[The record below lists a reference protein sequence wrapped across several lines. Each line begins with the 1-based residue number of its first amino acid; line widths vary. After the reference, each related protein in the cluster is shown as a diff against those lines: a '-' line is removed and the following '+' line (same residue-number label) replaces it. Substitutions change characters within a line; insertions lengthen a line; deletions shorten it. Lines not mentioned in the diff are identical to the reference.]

1 MKGRSRG
8 KDPVAGKRQSSTE
21 PAQVPELPELTAN
34 LEALCKLIQRHTGHD
49 FSRYK
54 QATLL
59 RRIRRRLQGLRVT
72 AVADYVQLLESS
84 AAEAESLVKD
94 LLIGV
99 TQFFRDP
106 ETFDTLARQVLPRI
120 TKAKGEQ
127 APLRIWVPGCASGEE
142 AYTIA
147 MLVHE
152 HLEHSGRELAVQLFA
167 TDIDAG
173 ILAQARQG
181 RYSSSICES
190 VSAKRLERFFTRE
203 GEGYQASKEL
213 REMCLFSQHSL
224 IRDPPFSQL
233 DLISCRNVLIY
244 LDADLQKKLV
254 PLFHY
259 ALRPGGFLFLGP
271 SEGVAQSTELF
282 ESIDKKSRI
291 FRRKDTLS
299 RPLVEF
305 PLSVRGAAQVPP
317 LPPTSQPEAGSGTRE
332 RVGAAFERAILQ
344 DYAPASAVINE
355 RGEVLFVA
363 GPLARYLALPVG
375 AMSTTNLFDAF
386 RGPLRLELRSA
397 LTKAATTRRACI
409 RTDVPVEIEGQT
421 RPIRL
426 TARPVPTIEAEAGLF
441 LVVVEEQALASR
453 DPDQGDASSGP
464 EEPVVQQLES
474 ELRTTRAELR
484 STVEELE
491 SANEELKSSN
501 EELIS
506 TNEEL
511 QSANEE
517 MQTSKEELHSLNE
530 ELETVNGELREKLDE
545 VASAN
550 GDLQNLF
557 AATQIATIFLD
568 RSLRIT
574 KFTPAATALFHLL
587 ESDVGRP
594 LADLAPRFAGQDLVP
609 EALEVLRLLT
619 TVERQVQTS
628 DGHWF
633 VLRVLPYRTI
643 ENFIAGVVVTFVNI
657 SEVRRAEETAKKQA
671 QLVHLSHDA
680 IFVRRFDGVIESWNR
695 GAQELY
701 GFSREEAI
709 GRISHDL
716 LATSFPQ
723 PLAEIE
729 AELRSGGCWAGELRQ
744 RTKDGRL
751 VIVLANKQY
760 ARGDDGVERVLEAN
774 RDITER
780 TFADRALRESEER
793 LRLFIE
799 HAPASLAMFDRQM
812 RYLSAS
818 KRWVADY
825 RLAER
830 DLRGVSH
837 YEIFPEID
845 DGWRQVHRRALS
857 GEVVRA
863 EADRFVRADGSVQWL
878 RWEVRPWHEATGGVG
893 GIIIFSE
900 DITEITLAAERA
912 RESEQKYAAIYDHA
926 PFAIALIKE
935 ADGSLAAVNDAWQQM
950 FGYSRSQAIGKT
962 SVELGL
968 ASDPEGRAGMY
979 SHIQKT
985 GSVRDWE
992 LEYTTKT
999 GERRLGSFSFDRIE
1013 LAGVKFRLGTA
1024 IDITE
1029 RKRAEDGLRLSEEK
1043 FAKAFRGS
1051 TSAMAITRLRDGLFV
1066 DVNERWQEVTGF
1078 TREQALG
1085 QTSSQLNIWKHTEE
1099 RERFIRDLESQG
1111 MVRNGEFRFIG
1122 EGGREW
1128 TALVSSQVSTLQGE
1142 SVVVSSIVDIT
1153 ERKRVEEALR
1163 ASELRFR
1170 LALRNS
1176 PVSVS
1181 AQDADLRY
1189 VWAYNQK
1196 TVRPE
1201 QIIGQRDEDIFTPDE
1216 AKHLTEIKRRVLDLG
1231 VEQRE
1236 QMWIER
1242 PTGRIFLEICWE
1254 PIRDEA
1260 GRVIGVA
1267 SATVDLTRIRLA
1279 DEALRRFELV
1289 VQQSRDIILF
1299 MNREDGRIMEVNPAA
1314 SAAYGYSRDELLG
1327 LTIHDLRADATPGIL
1342 SEQMELA
1349 NVKGV
1354 LFETTH
1360 RRKDGSAFPVEVSSR
1375 GTEVGGARTLVSVVR
1390 DITERRTAEATE
1402 REQRQLA
1409 ERRAAELDAILDS
1422 LTEPL
1427 VVSDPAGNLVRVNPA
1442 FRRMIGAPEN
1452 WQGLDIGER
1461 VRQVKLETADGK
1473 PVDPEQTPGARAL
1486 AGETVHGVL
1495 QRLPRP
1501 DGSVLHLSTSSAP
1514 IRTAAGVMGAVVVFS
1529 DMTERVRAEQ
1539 ELRDADRRKNEFLA
1553 VLSHELRN
1561 PLTPIRNSLHILKRA
1576 ASGSE
1581 QAKRAEEVLGRQT
1594 DQLVRLVDDLL
1605 DITRVS
1611 RNKIQLKRAHL
1622 DFGKVVR
1629 RAVDDHHSLFEGKGI
1644 VLRADLA
1651 PETLTIDGDEARLAQ
1666 VVGNLLSNA
1675 AKFTAT
1681 GGQVTVTTSKP
1692 TGRGRAQLCIVDTG
1706 AGIEPDM
1713 LRRLFQP
1720 FIQADATL
1728 DRSKGGLGLGLAL
1741 VKSLVEMHG
1750 GEVCAHSDGTGRGAE
1765 FVVELP
1771 LVQIRA
1777 AGDPPAW
1784 TEREKTVRRVL
1795 IIEDNLDAAESLRDA
1810 LELSQHL
1817 VEVAYNGPDGLRKAR
1832 VFRPDIVLCDIGLPG
1847 MDGFEVAKSLRAD
1860 TFFQG
1865 TFLVAL
1871 SGYALP
1877 EDLERAAKAGFHRH
1891 LAKPPSLEALD
1902 ETLASLP
1909 MVPR

>member
-8 KDPVAGKRQSSTE
+8 NDPVAGNRQISRE
-21 PAQVPELPELTAN
+21 PAPVPELPELAAS
-34 LEALCKLIQRHTGHD
+34 LAALCGLVQKHTGHD

-54 QATLL
+54 KATLL

-72 AVADYVQLLESS
+72 AVADYIQLLESS
-84 AAEAESLVKD
+84 AAEAEALVKN

-106 ETFDTLARQVLPRI
+106 ETFDTLARQVLSRI
-120 TKAKGEQ
+120 TDAKGEQ

-147 MLVHE
+147 MLVRE
-152 HLEHSGRELAVQLFA
+152 RLERCRQTRIVQIFA

-173 ILAQARQG
+173 ILAQARMG
-181 RYSSSICES
+181 RYSSSIGES
-190 VSAKRLERFFTRE
+190 VSTERLERFFTRE

-244 LDADLQKKLV
+244 LDPDLQKKLI

-271 SEGVAQSTELF
+271 SEGVAHSTELF

-291 FRRKDTLS
+291 FRRKDTLA
-299 RPLVEF
+299 RPQVEF
-305 PLSVRGAAQVPP
+305 PLSVRSAAQVPP
-317 LPPTSQPEAGSGTRE
+317 VPPPSQPEAGSGTRE
-332 RVGAAFERAILQ
+332 RVGAAFQRTILQ

-355 RGEVLFVA
+355 HGEVLFVA
-363 GPLARYLALPVG
+363 GPLARYLVLPAG

-397 LTKAATTRRACI
+397 LTKAAATRRACI
-409 RTDVPVEIEGQT
+409 RTDVPVDIEEQT

-426 TARPVPTIEAEAGLF
+426 IVRPVPTIEAEGLY

-453 DPDQGDASSGP
+453 DPEQADALSGP
-464 EEPVVQQLES
+464 EEPVVQQLEN

-594 LADLAPRFAGQDLVP
+594 LADLAPRFAGQDLVS

-619 TVERQVQTS
+619 TVERQVQTP

-633 VLRVLPYRTI
+633 VLRILPYRTI

-657 SEVRRAEETAKKQA
+657 SEVRRAEEAAKKQA

-709 GRISHDL
+709 GHVSHEL

-723 PLAEIE
+723 PTAEIE

-744 RTKDGRL
+744 QTKDGRL

-760 ARGDDGVERVLEAN
+760 ARGEDGVERVLAAN

-818 KRWVADY
+818 KRWIADY
-825 RLAER
+825 RLYER
-830 DLRGVSH
+830 DLRGVCH
-837 YEIFPEID
+837 YEVFTEISD
-845 DGWRQVHRRALS
+845 AWKQVHRRALS
-857 GEVVRA
+857 GEVVHA
-863 EADRFVRADGSVQWL
+863 EADRFVRDDGTVQWL

-900 DITEITLAAERA
+900 DITEITLAAERV
-912 RESEQKYAAIYDHA
+912 RESEQKYAAIYDRA
-926 PFAIALIKE
+926 PFAIALIKDS
-935 ADGSLAAVNDAWQQM
+935 DGTLAAVNDAWEKM
-950 FGYSRSQAIGKT
+950 FGYGRHEAIGKT

-968 ASDPEGRAGMY
+968 ASDPEGRARMD
-979 SHIQKT
+979 SEIQKA
-985 GSVRDWE
+985 GSVRDRE
-992 LEYTTKT
+992 LEYTTQS
-999 GERRLGSFSFDRIE
+999 GQRRLGSFSFDSIE
-1013 LAGVKFRLGTA
+1013 IAGQKYRLGTA

-1029 RKRAEDGLRLSEEK
+1029 RKRAEEGLRLSEEK

-1051 TSAMAITRLRDGLFV
+1051 TSAMAITRLHDGLFV
-1066 DVNERWQEVTGF
+1066 EVNERWQEVTGYA
-1078 TREQALG
+1078 REKAIG
-1085 QTSSQLNIWKHTEE
+1085 QTSSQLNIWKYKEE
-1099 RERFIRDLESQG
+1099 RERFIRDLEQQG
-1111 MVRNGEFRFIG
+1111 IVRNAEFRFLG

-1128 TALVSSQVSTLQGE
+1128 TALVSAQVSALQGE
-1142 SVVVSSIVDIT
+1142 PVIISSIIDIT
-1153 ERKRVEEALR
+1153 ERKRAEEALR
-1163 ASELRFR
+1163 ESEQRFR

-1176 PVSVS
+1176 PVSVA
-1181 AQDADLRY
+1181 AQDVDLKY
-1189 VWAYNQK
+1189 IWSYNQK
-1196 TVRPE
+1196 MARPE
-1201 QIIGQRDEDIFTPDE
+1201 QIVGLRDEDIFGPEDATRI
-1216 AKHLTEIKRRVLDLG
+1216 AEIKRRVLDLG
-1231 VEQRE
+1231 VEHRE
-1236 QMWIER
+1236 QMWFAG
-1242 PTGRIFLEICWE
+1242 PTGRMFLDACWE

-1260 GRVIGVA
+1260 GRVTGVA
-1267 SATVDLTRIRLA
+1267 CATVDLTPIGLA
-1279 DEALRRFELV
+1279 DETLRRFELV

-1299 MNREDGRIMEVNPAA
+1299 MNLDDGRIMEANPAA
-1314 SAAYGYSRDELLG
+1314 AAAYGFSRDELLG
-1327 LTIHDLRADATPGIL
+1327 LTIHDLRASGTLAIL
-1342 SEQMELA
+1342 SEQLAQA

-1354 LFETTH
+1354 LFETVH
-1360 RRKDGSAFPVEVSSR
+1360 RRKDGSVFPVEVSSR

-1390 DITERRTAEATE
+1390 DITERRRAEATE
-1402 REQRQLA
+1402 REQRELA

-1427 VVSDPAGNLVRVNPA
+1427 VVSDRAGNLVRVNPA
-1442 FRRMIGAPEN
+1442 FRRMIGAPEH

-1473 PVDPEQTPGARAL
+1473 PVDPAQTPGARAL

-1501 DGSVLHLSTSSAP
+1501 DGSVVHLSTSSAP
-1514 IRTAAGVMGAVVVFS
+1514 IRTAAGVVGAVVVFS
-1529 DMTERVRAEQ
+1529 DVTKQVRAEH

-1561 PLTPIRNSLHILKRA
+1561 PLTPIRNSLHILKRVA
-1576 ASGSE
+1576 PGSE

-1605 DITRVS
+1605 DITRIS
-1611 RNKIQLKRAHL
+1611 RNKIQLKCTQV
-1622 DFGKVVR
+1622 DFGDVVS
-1629 RAVDDHHSLFEGKGI
+1629 RAVEDHRSLFESRGI
-1644 VLRADLA
+1644 ELERA
-1651 PETLTIDGDEARLAQ
+1651 GCARGADDR
-1666 VVGNLLSNA
+1666 
-1675 AKFTAT
+1675 
-1681 GGQVTVTTSKP
+1681 
-1692 TGRGRAQLCIVDTG
+1692 RGRAAASAGGGKPAQQCGEVHPERRSSHRRHHQARRARAGPAQYRGHGHRHRSGHAQALVPALRAGGGDT
-1706 AGIEPDM
+1706 
-1713 LRRLFQP
+1713 
-1720 FIQADATL
+1720 
-1728 DRSKGGLGLGLAL
+1728 RSKQ
-1741 VKSLVEMHG
+1741 
-1750 GEVCAHSDGTGRGAE
+1750 GR
-1765 FVVELP
+1765 P
-1771 LVQIRA
+1771 W
-1777 AGDPPAW
+1777 AW
-1784 TEREKTVRRVL
+1784 ASARQ
-1795 IIEDNLDAAESLRDA
+1795 ESRRDA
-1810 LELSQHL
+1810 RRR
-1817 VEVAYNGPDGLRKAR
+1817 GLRA
-1832 VFRPDIVLCDIGLPG
+1832 
-1847 MDGFEVAKSLRAD
+1847 
-1860 TFFQG
+1860 
-1865 TFLVAL
+1865 
-1871 SGYALP
+1871 
-1877 EDLERAAKAGFHRH
+1877 
-1891 LAKPPSLEALD
+1891 
-1902 ETLASLP
+1902 
-1909 MVPR
+1909 

>member
-1 MKGRSRG
+1 MCR
-8 KDPVAGKRQSSTE
+8 
-21 PAQVPELPELTAN
+21 
-34 LEALCKLIQRHTGHD
+34 LIQKHTGHD
-49 FSRYK
+49 FCKYK
-54 QATLL
+54 KATLL
-59 RRIRRRLQGLRVT
+59 RRIRRRLQGLHVT
-72 AVADYVQLLESS
+72 AVADYIELLESS
-84 AAEAESLVKD
+84 AAEADALVKN

-120 TKAKGEQ
+120 TAADGEQ
-127 APLRIWVPGCASGEE
+127 SPLRIWVPGCASGEE
-142 AYTIA
+142 AYTVA
-147 MLVHE
+147 MLVRE
-152 HLEHSGRELAVQLFA
+152 HLERCEQKRAVQLFA
-167 TDIDAG
+167 TDINEAV
-173 ILAQARQG
+173 LAQARHG
-181 RYSSSICES
+181 RYSSSIGDA
-190 VSAKRLERFFTRE
+190 VSPERLERFFTRE

-233 DLISCRNVLIY
+233 DLISCRNVVIY
-244 LDADLQKKLV
+244 LNADLQKKLI

-291 FRRKDTLS
+291 FRRKDTLA
-299 RPLVEF
+299 RPMVEF
-305 PLSVRGAAQVPP
+305 PLSLRGAAQAPP
-317 LPPTSQPEAGSGTRE
+317 ALPRSQPEAGSQAGSGVGSGTRE

-363 GPLARYLALPVG
+363 GPLARYLVLPAG

-397 LTKAATTRRACI
+397 LIKAANTRRACI
-409 RTDVPVEIEGQT
+409 RTDVPVEIEGQS

-426 TARPVPTIEAEAGLF
+426 IVRPVPTVEAEAGLY

-453 DPDQGDASSGP
+453 DSEQADASSGP
-464 EEPVVQQLES
+464 EEPALQQLES

-517 MQTSKEELHSLNE
+517 MQTSKEELNSLNE
-530 ELETVNGELREKLDE
+530 ELETVNEELREKLDE

-574 KFTPAATALFHLL
+574 KFTPAATALFHLIA
-587 ESDVGRP
+587 SDVGRP
-594 LADLAPRFAGQDLVP
+594 LADLSPRFAGQDLVP
-609 EALEVLRLLT
+609 EALEVLCLLT
-619 TVERQVQTS
+619 TVERQVQTP

-633 VLRVLPYRTI
+633 VLRILPYRTI

-657 SEVRRAEETAKKQA
+657 SEVRRAEEAAKKQA

-680 IFVRRFDGVIESWNR
+680 IFVRRFDGVVESWNR

-729 AELRSGGCWAGELRQ
+729 AELRVGGCWAGELRQ

-760 ARGDDGVERVLEAN
+760 ARGDDGIERVLEAN

-818 KRWVADY
+818 KRWIADY

-845 DGWRQVHRRALS
+845 DGWRQIHRRALS

-863 EADRFVRADGSVQWL
+863 EADRFVRADGTVQWL

-900 DITEITLAAERA
+900 DITEITLVAERA
-912 RESEQKYAAIYDHA
+912 RESEQKYSVIYDRA
-926 PFAIALIKE
+926 PFAIALIKDS
-935 ADGSLAAVNDAWQQM
+935 DGTLAAVNDAWEKM
-950 FGYSRSQAIGKT
+950 FGYRRHEVIGKT
-962 SVELGL
+962 SIELGL
-968 ASDPEGRAGMY
+968 AGDPDGRARMFLEM
-979 SHIQKT
+979 HKT

-992 LEYTTKT
+992 LAYTTQS
-999 GERRLGSFSFDRIE
+999 GQRRLGSFSFDRIE
-1013 LAGVKFRLGTA
+1013 LAGQKFRLGTA

-1029 RKRAEDGLRLSEEK
+1029 RKRAEEGLRLSEEK

-1051 TSAMAITRLRDGLFV
+1051 TSAMAITGLRDGLFV
-1066 DVNERWQEVTGF
+1066 DVNERWQEMTGIS
-1078 TREQALG
+1078 REKAIG
-1085 QTSSQLNIWKHTEE
+1085 QTSSQLNIWKYKEE
-1099 RERFIRDLESQG
+1099 RERFIRDLEQQG
-1111 MVRNGEFRFIG
+1111 MVRNGEFRFLS

-1128 TALVSSQVSTLQGE
+1128 TALVSSEVSTLQGE
-1142 SVVVSSIVDIT
+1142 TVVISSIIDIT
-1153 ERKRVEEALR
+1153 ERKRAEEALLE
-1163 ASELRFR
+1163 SEQRFR

-1176 PVSVS
+1176 PVAVA
-1181 AQDADLRY
+1181 AQDADLKY
-1189 VWAYNQK
+1189 IWGYNQK
-1196 TVRPE
+1196 TARPE
-1201 QIIGQRDEDIFTPDE
+1201 QIVGLRDEDIFGPED
-1216 AKHLTEIKRRVLDLG
+1216 AKHLAEIKRRVLELG
-1231 VEQRE
+1231 VEHRE
-1236 QMWIER
+1236 QMWFDG
-1242 PTGRIFLEICWE
+1242 PTGRMFLDACWE

-1260 GRVIGVA
+1260 GRVTGVA
-1267 SATVDLTRIRLA
+1267 SATVDLTQIRLA

-1299 MNREDGRIMEVNPAA
+1299 MNLDNGRIMEANPAA
-1314 SAAYGYSRDELLG
+1314 SAAYGYSRDELLS
-1327 LTIHDLRADATPGIL
+1327 LTIHDLRASGTQAIL
-1342 SEQMELA
+1342 TEQLEQA

-1390 DITERRTAEATE
+1390 DITERRKAEATE
-1402 REQRQLA
+1402 REQRELA

-1461 VRQVKLETADGK
+1461 IRQVKLETADGK
-1473 PVDPEQTPGARAL
+1473 PVDPAQTPGARAL

-1529 DMTERVRAEQ
+1529 DMTERVRAEH

-1576 ASGSE
+1576 AAGGE
-1581 QAKRAEEVLGRQT
+1581 QAKRAEAVLGRQT

-1605 DITRVS
+1605 DITRIS
-1611 RNKIQLKRAHL
+1611 RNKIQLKCTRVDL
-1622 DFGKVVR
+1622 GDVVS
-1629 RAVDDHHSLFEGKGI
+1629 RAVEDHRSLFESRGI
-1644 VLRADLA
+1644 ALGVLVA
-1651 PETLTIDGDEARLAQ
+1651 PEMLTIEGDEPRLAQ

-1675 AKFTAT
+1675 AKFTPS
-1681 GGQVTVTTSKP
+1681 GGQVTVATTKP
-1692 TGRGRAQLCIVDTG
+1692 AGRGRAQLRIVDTG
-1706 AGIEPDM
+1706 AGIDPGM
-1713 LRRLFQP
+1713 LKRLFQP
-1720 FIQADATL
+1720 FMQADETL

-1750 GEVCAHSDGTGRGAE
+1750 GEVCAHSDGLGKGAE

-1771 LVQIRA
+1771 LLSSPMGEATPARGAREQIR
-1777 AGDPPAW
+1777 
-1784 TEREKTVRRVL
+1784 RRVL
-1795 IIEDNLDAAESLRDA
+1795 IIEDNVDAAESLRDA
-1810 LELSQHL
+1810 LELSQHH
-1817 VEVAYNGPDGLRKAR
+1817 VEVAYSGPEGLQKAR
-1832 VFRPDIVLCDIGLPG
+1832 SFHPDVVLCDIGLPG

-1860 TFFQG
+1860 AQFRE

-1909 MVPR
+1909 MVLRQHVCPTDSCPR

>member
-1 MKGRSRG
+1 MKGQSRC
-8 KDPVAGKRQSSTE
+8 KDPVAGKHQGSAE
-21 PAQVPELPELTAN
+21 PAQVPELPELTAS
-34 LEALCKLIQRHTGHD
+34 LEALCRLIQRHTGHD
-49 FSRYK
+49 FSKYK
-54 QATLL
+54 KATLL

-72 AVADYVQLLESS
+72 AVADYVRLLESS
-84 AAEAESLVKD
+84 AAEAEALVKE

-120 TKAKGEQ
+120 TNAKGEQ

-152 HLEHSGRELAVQLFA
+152 HLEHSGQKLVVQLFA
-167 TDIDAG
+167 TDIDTG
-173 ILAQARQG
+173 MLAKARQG
-181 RYSSSICES
+181 RYPSSIDES
-190 VSAKRLERFFTRE
+190 VSTERLERFFTRE
-203 GEGYQASKEL
+203 GEGYQASEEL

-233 DLISCRNVLIY
+233 DLIACRNVLIY
-244 LDADLQKKLV
+244 LNADLQKKLV

-291 FRRKDTLS
+291 FRRKDTMS

-305 PLSVRGAAQVPP
+305 PLSVRGAAQVLPMPP
-317 LPPTSQPEAGSGTRE
+317 SSPPESGSGTRE

-344 DYAPASAVINE
+344 DHAPASAVINE

-363 GPLARYLALPVG
+363 GPLAKYLVLPAG
-375 AMSTTNLFDAF
+375 AMSTMNLFDAF

-397 LTKAATTRRACI
+397 LAKAAITRRACI
-409 RTDVPVEIEGQT
+409 RTDVPVESEGQI

-426 TARPVPTIEAEAGLF
+426 IARPVPTIEAEAGLY
-441 LVVVEEQALASR
+441 LVVVEEHPFAPHDPEQA
-453 DPDQGDASSGP
+453 DASSGP

-474 ELRTTRAELR
+474 ELRATRAELR

-517 MQTSKEELHSLNE
+517 MQTSREELHSLNE

-568 RSLRIT
+568 RSLSIT
-574 KFTPAATALFHLL
+574 KFTPAATALFHLIK
-587 ESDVGRP
+587 SDVGRP

-633 VLRVLPYRTI
+633 VLRILPYRTI
-643 ENFIAGVVVTFVNI
+643 ENFIAGVVVTFVDI
-657 SEVRRAEETAKKQA
+657 SEVRRAEEAAKKQA
-671 QLVHLSHDA
+671 QLVQLSHDA

-701 GFSREEAI
+701 GFSREEAL
-709 GRISHDL
+709 GRISHEL
-716 LATSFPQ
+716 LTTSFPQ
-723 PLAEIE
+723 PLAELE
-729 AELRSGGCWAGELRQ
+729 AELRVRGYWAGELQQ

-818 KRWVADY
+818 KRWISDY

-830 DLRGVSH
+830 DLHGASH

-845 DGWRQVHRRALS
+845 ERWKQIHRRALS

-863 EADRFVRADGSVQWL
+863 EGDRFERADGTVQWL
-878 RWEVRPWHEATGGVG
+878 RWEVRPWREATGGVG
-893 GIIIFSE
+893 GIIIFAE

-912 RESEQKYAAIYDHA
+912 RESEQKYSVIYDRA
-926 PFAIALIKE
+926 PFAIALIKDP
-935 ADGSLAAVNDAWQQM
+935 DGTLAAVNDAWEKM
-950 FGYSRSQAIGKT
+950 FGYRRHEAIGKT
-962 SVELGL
+962 SLELGL
-968 ASDPEGRAGMY
+968 ASDPDGRARMY
-979 SHIQKT
+979 VEMQET

-992 LEYTTKT
+992 LAYSTQS
-999 GERRLGSFSFDRIE
+999 GQRRLGSFSFDRIE
-1013 LAGVKFRLGTA
+1013 LAGQKYRLGTA

-1029 RKRAEDGLRLSEEK
+1029 RKLAEEGLRLSEEK

-1066 DVNERWQEVTGF
+1066 DVNERWQEMTGF
-1078 TREQALG
+1078 AREQALG
-1085 QTSSQLNIWKHTEE
+1085 QTSSQIKIWKYKEE
-1099 RERFIRDLESQG
+1099 REGFIRDLQQQG
-1111 MVRNGEFRFIG
+1111 MVRNQEFRFLT

-1128 TALVSSQVSTLQGE
+1128 TALVSSEVSALQGE
-1142 SVVVSSIVDIT
+1142 PVVISSIIDIT
-1153 ERKRVEEALR
+1153 ERKRAEEALR
-1163 ASELRFR
+1163 ASEQRFR

-1176 PVSVS
+1176 PVSVA
-1181 AQDADLRY
+1181 AQDADLKY
-1189 VWAYNQK
+1189 IWGYNQK
-1196 TVRPE
+1196 TTRPE
-1201 QIIGQRDEDIFTPDE
+1201 QLIGQRDEDIFTPEE
-1216 AKHLTEIKRRVLDLG
+1216 ARRLTEIKRRVLELG
-1231 VEQRE
+1231 IEQRE
-1236 QMWIER
+1236 QMWLER
-1242 PTGRIFLEICWE
+1242 PSGRIFLDICWE
-1254 PIRDEA
+1254 PIRDES

-1267 SATVDLTRIRLA
+1267 SATVDLTPIRLA

-1299 MNREDGRIMEVNPAA
+1299 MNRDDGRIMEVNPAA
-1314 SAAYGYSRDELLG
+1314 STAYGYSRDELLG
-1327 LTIHDLRADATPGIL
+1327 LTIHDLRADATQAIL

-1349 NVKGV
+1349 NVKGA
-1354 LFETTH
+1354 LFETAH
-1360 RRKDGSAFPVEVSSR
+1360 RRKDGSVFPVEVSSR
-1375 GTEVGGARTLVSVVR
+1375 GTEVGGERTLVSVVR
-1390 DITERRTAEATE
+1390 DITERRRAEATE
-1402 REQRQLA
+1402 REHRQLA

-1427 VVSDPAGNLVRVNPA
+1427 VVSDRAGKLVRVNPA

-1452 WQGLDIGER
+1452 WQGLDAAER

-1473 PVDPEQTPGARAL
+1473 AVDPAQTPGVRAL

-1529 DMTERVRAEQ
+1529 DMTERVHAEQ

-1561 PLTPIRNSLHILKRA
+1561 PLTPIRNSLHVLKRA
-1576 ASGSE
+1576 TPGSE

-1611 RNKIQLKRAHL
+1611 RNKIQLKRKQL
-1622 DFGKVVR
+1622 DFGEVVS
-1629 RAVDDHHSLFEGKGI
+1629 RAVEDHRSLFEARGI
-1644 VLRADLA
+1644 GVLAELS
-1651 PETLTIDGDEARLAQ
+1651 PEKLTIDGDEARLAQ
-1666 VVGNLLSNA
+1666 VVGNILSNA
-1675 AKFTAT
+1675 AKFTSS
-1681 GGQVTVTTSKP
+1681 GDRVTVTTTRP
-1692 TGRGRAQLCIVDTG
+1692 GGRGRAQLRVVDTG
-1706 AGIEPDM
+1706 AGIDPDM
-1713 LRRLFQP
+1713 LQRLFQP
-1720 FIQADATL
+1720 FMQADVTL

-1741 VKSLVEMHG
+1741 VKSLVELHG
-1750 GEVCAHSDGTGRGAE
+1750 GEVCAHSDGPGRGSE

-1771 LVQIRA
+1771 LAQSKKVEADPTFATREQIR
-1777 AGDPPAW
+1777 
-1784 TEREKTVRRVL
+1784 RRVL
-1795 IIEDNLDAAESLRDA
+1795 IVEDNLDAAESLRDA
-1810 LELSQHL
+1810 LELGQHH
-1817 VEVAYNGPDGLRKAR
+1817 VEVAHNGPDGLQKAR
-1832 VFRPDIVLCDIGLPG
+1832 TFHPDIVLCDIGLPG
-1847 MDGFEVAKSLRAD
+1847 MDGFEVAKALRAD
-1860 TFFQG
+1860 EFLKG
-1865 TFLVAL
+1865 KFLVAL

-1877 EDLERAAKAGFHRH
+1877 EDLERAAEAGFHRH
-1891 LAKPPSLEALD
+1891 LAKPPSLEAL
-1902 ETLASLP
+1902 EELLANLP
-1909 MVPR
+1909 VVS

>member
-1 MKGRSRG
+1 MKGRARGMEPSVG
-8 KDPVAGKRQSSTE
+8 KDRGSTE
-21 PAQVPELPELTAN
+21 PAPVPELPEITAS
-34 LEALCKLIQRHTGHD
+34 LEAICRLLQKHTGHD
-49 FSRYK
+49 FSKYK
-54 QATLL
+54 KATLL
-59 RRIRRRLQGLRVT
+59 RRIGRRLQGLHVT
-72 AVADYVQLLESS
+72 VVADYIQLLELS
-84 AAEAESLVKD
+84 AAEAEALVKD
-94 LLIGV
+94 ILIGV

-106 ETFDTLARQVLPRI
+106 ETFDMLARQVLPRI
-120 TKAKGEQ
+120 TSAKGEQ

-147 MLVHE
+147 MLVRE
-152 HLEHSGRELAVQLFA
+152 HLEQSGQKLVVQLFA

-181 RYSSSICES
+181 RYSSSISES
-190 VSAKRLERFFTRE
+190 VSAERLERFFTRE

-244 LDADLQKKLV
+244 LNADVQKRLV

-259 ALRPGGFLFLGP
+259 ALRPGGFLLLGP

-291 FRRKDTLS
+291 FRRKDTVS

-305 PLSVRGAAQVPP
+305 PLSARGAAQVPAMS
-317 LPPTSQPEAGSGTRE
+317 PPSQPEAGSVAGSGTRE
-332 RVGAAFERAILQ
+332 RVGIAFERAILQ

-363 GPLARYLALPVG
+363 GPLARYLVLPAG

-397 LTKAATTRRACI
+397 MTRAATTRRACI

-421 RPIRL
+421 RRIRL
-426 TARPVPTIEAEAGLF
+426 IARPVPTIEAEAGLF
-441 LVVVEEQALASR
+441 LVVVEEQALAPR
-453 DPDQGDASSGP
+453 DPDQVDASSGP

-484 STVEELE
+484 ATVEELE

-517 MQTSKEELHSLNE
+517 MQTSKEELHLLNE
-530 ELETVNGELREKLDE
+530 ELETVNAELRDNLDE

-594 LADLAPRFAGQDLVP
+594 LADFAPRFAGQDLVS
-609 EALEVLRLLT
+609 EALEALRLLT
-619 TVERQVQTS
+619 TVERQVQTA

-633 VLRVLPYRTI
+633 VLRILPYRTI

-657 SEVRRAEETAKKQA
+657 SEVRQAEEAAKKQA

-701 GFSREEAI
+701 GFGREEAI
-709 GRISHDL
+709 GRISHEL
-716 LATSFPQ
+716 LATSFSQ

-751 VIVLANKQY
+751 VVALANKQY

-780 TFADRALRESEER
+780 TLADRALRESE
-793 LRLFIE
+793 
-799 HAPASLAMFDRQM
+799 
-812 RYLSAS
+812 
-818 KRWVADY
+818 
-825 RLAER
+825 
-830 DLRGVSH
+830 
-837 YEIFPEID
+837 
-845 DGWRQVHRRALS
+845 
-857 GEVVRA
+857 
-863 EADRFVRADGSVQWL
+863 
-878 RWEVRPWHEATGGVG
+878 
-893 GIIIFSE
+893 
-900 DITEITLAAERA
+900 
-912 RESEQKYAAIYDHA
+912 QKYSVIYDRA
-926 PFAIALIKE
+926 PFAIALIKDPE
-935 ADGSLAAVNDAWQQM
+935 GTLMTVNDAWEKM
-950 FGYSRSQAIGKT
+950 FGYRRHEAIGKT
-962 SVELGL
+962 SLELGL
-968 ASDPEGRAGMY
+968 ASDPDGRARMY
-979 SHIQKT
+979 LEMQKT

-992 LEYTTKT
+992 LEYTTQS
-999 GERRLGSFSFDRIE
+999 GQRRLGSFSFDRIE
-1013 LAGVKFRLGTA
+1013 LAGQAFRLGTA

-1029 RKRAEDGLRLSEEK
+1029 RKRAEEGLRLSEEK

-1051 TSAMAITRLRDGLFV
+1051 TSAMAITRLRDGLLV
-1066 DVNERWQEVTGF
+1066 DVNDRWQEMTGIS
-1078 TREQALG
+1078 REKALG
-1085 QTSSQLNIWKHTEE
+1085 QTSSQLNIWKYTEE
-1099 RERFIRDLESQG
+1099 RERFIRDLEQQG
-1111 MVRNGEFRFIG
+1111 MVRNGEFRFLG
-1122 EGGREW
+1122 DGGREW

-1142 SVVVSSIVDIT
+1142 RVVVSSIVDIT
-1153 ERKRVEEALR
+1153 ERKHAEEALR
-1163 ASELRFR
+1163 ASEQRFR

-1176 PVSVS
+1176 PVSVA
-1181 AQDADLRY
+1181 AQDADLKY
-1189 VWAYNQK
+1189 IWAYNQK
-1196 TVRPE
+1196 TAQTE
-1201 QIIGQRDEDIFTPDE
+1201 QIIGLRDEDIFTPDE
-1216 AKHLTEIKRRVLDLG
+1216 ARRFTEIKRRVLELG

-1236 QMWIER
+1236 QMWLDR
-1242 PTGRIFLEICWE
+1242 PSGRLFLDICWE
-1254 PIRDEA
+1254 PMRDEA

-1267 SATVDLTRIRLA
+1267 SATVDLTPIRLA
-1279 DEALRRFELV
+1279 DEALHRFELV

-1299 MNREDGRIMEVNPAA
+1299 MNLDDGRIMEANPAA
-1314 SAAYGYSRDELLG
+1314 SAAYGYSRDELLS
-1327 LTIHDLRADATPGIL
+1327 LTIHDLRASGTQVIL
-1342 SEQMELA
+1342 SEQLEQA

-1354 LFETTH
+1354 LFETLH
-1360 RRKDGSAFPVEVSSR
+1360 RRKDDSVFPVEVSSR

-1390 DITERRTAEATE
+1390 DITERRRAEATE

-1409 ERRAAELDAILDS
+1409 ERRAAELNAILDS

-1427 VVSDPAGNLVRVNPA
+1427 VVSDLAGNLVRVNPA
-1442 FRRMIGAPEN
+1442 FRRMIGALEN
-1452 WQGLDIGER
+1452 WRGLDIGER

-1473 PVDPEQTPGARAL
+1473 PVDPAQTPGARAL

-1529 DMTERVRAEQ
+1529 DITERVRAEQ

-1576 ASGSE
+1576 APGGE
-1581 QAKRAEEVLGRQT
+1581 QAKRAEAVLGRQT

-1605 DITRVS
+1605 DITRIS
-1611 RNKIQLKRAHL
+1611 RNKIQLKCTQV
-1622 DFGKVVR
+1622 DFSDVVS
-1629 RAVDDHHSLFEGKGI
+1629 RAVEDHRSLFESRGI
-1644 VLRADLA
+1644 ALSVLVA
-1651 PETLTIDGDEARLAQ
+1651 PEMLTIQGDEPRLAQ

-1675 AKFTAT
+1675 AKFTPT
-1681 GGQVTVTTSKP
+1681 GGQVTVATTNP
-1692 TGRGRAQLCIVDTG
+1692 AGRGRAQLRVADTG
-1706 AGIEPDM
+1706 TGIDPGM
-1713 LRRLFQP
+1713 LKCLFQP
-1720 FIQADATL
+1720 FMQADATL

-1750 GEVCAHSDGTGRGAE
+1750 GEVWAHSDGLGKGAA

-1771 LVQIRA
+1771 LLPSKMGEA
-1777 AGDPPAW
+1777 APASV
-1784 TEREKTVRRVL
+1784 EREQRCRRVL

-1817 VEVAYNGPDGLRKAR
+1817 VEVAYNGPEGLQKAR
-1832 VFRPDIVLCDIGLPG
+1832 SFRPEVVLCDIGLPG
-1847 MDGFEVAKSLRAD
+1847 MDGFEVAKSIRAD
-1860 TFFQG
+1860 EQFRG

-1891 LAKPPSLEALD
+1891 MAKPPSLEAL
-1902 ETLASLP
+1902 EEMLASLP
-1909 MVPR
+1909 VAPR

>member
-1 MKGRSRG
+1 MEGRSRG
-8 KDPVAGKRQSSTE
+8 KAPVAEKRQSSAE
-21 PAQVPELPELTAN
+21 PAPGPELPELTAS
-34 LEALCKLIQRHTGHD
+34 LEALCRLIQRHTGHD
-49 FSRYK
+49 FSNYK
-54 QATLL
+54 KATLL
-59 RRIRRRLQGLRVT
+59 RRIRRRLQGLHVT
-72 AVADYVQLLESS
+72 AVADYIQLLESS
-84 AAEAESLVKD
+84 AAEAEALVKD

-106 ETFDTLARQVLPRI
+106 EAYVMLARQVLPRI
-120 TKAKGEQ
+120 TNAKGEQ
-127 APLRIWVPGCASGEE
+127 APLRIWVPGCSSGEE
-142 AYTIA
+142 SYTIA
-147 MLVHE
+147 MLVRE
-152 HLEHSGRELAVQLFA
+152 HLELSGQKLMVQLFA

-181 RYSSSICES
+181 RYSSSIGES
-190 VSAKRLERFFTRE
+190 VSAERLERFFTRE
-203 GEGYQASKEL
+203 SEGYQASKEL

-233 DLISCRNVLIY
+233 DLIACRNVLIY
-244 LDADLQKKLV
+244 LNADLQKKLV

-282 ESIDKKSRI
+282 ESVDKKSRI
-291 FRRKDTLS
+291 FRRKDTVG

-305 PLSVRGAAQVPP
+305 PLSVRGAAQMPPVPP
-317 LPPTSQPEAGSGTRE
+317 PSQPETGSSTRE

-344 DYAPASAVINE
+344 DYAPAAAVINE

-363 GPLARYLALPVG
+363 GPLARYLVLPAG

-397 LTKAATTRRACI
+397 LTKAATTRRACV
-409 RTDVPVEIEGQT
+409 RTNVPVEIEGQT

-426 TARPVPTIEAEAGLF
+426 IARPVPTIEAEAGLY
-441 LVVVEEQALASR
+441 LVVVEEQALAPR
-453 DPDQGDASSGP
+453 DPEPVDASSGP

-530 ELETVNGELREKLDE
+530 ELETVNGELRDKLDE

-594 LADLAPRFAGQDLVP
+594 LADLAPRFAGQDLVA

-633 VLRVLPYRTI
+633 VSRVLPYRTI
-643 ENFIAGVVVTFVNI
+643 ENFIAGVVVTFINV
-657 SEVRRAEETAKKQA
+657 SEVRRAEDAAKKQA
-671 QLVHLSHDA
+671 QLVQLSHDA

-709 GRISHDL
+709 GRNSHEL
-716 LATSFPQ
+716 LSTSFPQ

-729 AELRSGGCWAGELRQ
+729 VELRVGGRWAGELQQ

-760 ARGDDGVERVLEAN
+760 ARGDDGIERVLEAN

-818 KRWVADY
+818 KRWLTDY
-825 RLAER
+825 RLGER
-830 DLRGVSH
+830 DLRGASH
-837 YEIFPEID
+837 YEILPEISD
-845 DGWRQVHRRALS
+845 AWKQIHRRALS

-863 EADRFVRADGSVQWL
+863 KSDRFVRADGTVQWL

-900 DITEITLAAERA
+900 DITEITLAAEKV
-912 RESEQKYAAIYDHA
+912 RESEQKYSAIYDHA
-926 PFAIALIKE
+926 PFAIALLKE
-935 ADGSLAAVNDAWQQM
+935 ADGTLVTVNDAWEKM
-950 FGYSRSQAIGKT
+950 FGYNHSQAIGKT
-962 SVELGL
+962 SIELGL
-968 ASDPEGRAGMY
+968 ASDPDGRARMY
-979 SHIQKT
+979 LEIQRT

-992 LEYTTKT
+992 LEYTTQS
-999 GERRLGSFSFDRIE
+999 GQRRLGSFSFDRID
-1013 LAGVKFRLGTA
+1013 LAGEKYRLGTA

-1029 RKRAEDGLRLSEEK
+1029 RKRAEEGLRISEEK
-1043 FAKAFRGS
+1043 FAKAFHGS

-1078 TREQALG
+1078 ARQKALG
-1085 QTSSQLNIWKHTEE
+1085 QTSSQLNIWKCKEE
-1099 RERFIRDLESQG
+1099 RERFIRDLEGQG
-1111 MVRNGEFRFIG
+1111 MVRNGEFRFLA

-1142 SVVVSSIVDIT
+1142 PVVVSSIIDIT
-1153 ERKRVEEALR
+1153 ERKRAEEALR
-1163 ASELRFR
+1163 ESEQRFR

-1176 PVSVS
+1176 PVSLA
-1181 AQDADLRY
+1181 AQDADLKY
-1189 VWAYNQK
+1189 IWGYNQK
-1196 TVRPE
+1196 TARPE
-1201 QIIGQRDEDIFTPDE
+1201 QIVGLRDEDIFGPE
-1216 AKHLTEIKRRVLDLG
+1216 GAKHIAEIKRRVLDLG
-1231 VEQRE
+1231 IEHRE
-1236 QMWIER
+1236 QMWLDG
-1242 PTGRIFLEICWE
+1242 PAGRIFLDACWE
-1254 PIRDEA
+1254 PMRDEA
-1260 GRVIGVA
+1260 GRVTGVA
-1267 SATVDLTRIRLA
+1267 SATVDLTQLRLA

-1299 MNREDGRIMEVNPAA
+1299 MNRNDGRIIEVNPAA
-1314 SAAYGYSRDELLG
+1314 AAAYGYSRDELLG
-1327 LTIHDLRADATPGIL
+1327 LSIHDLRASDTQTFLP
-1342 SEQMELA
+1342 EQMEQA
-1349 NVKGV
+1349 NAKGV
-1354 LFETTH
+1354 LFETMH
-1360 RRKDGSAFPVEVSSR
+1360 RRKDGSEFPVEVSSR

-1390 DITERRTAEATE
+1390 DITERRRAEATE

-1427 VVSDPAGNLVRVNPA
+1427 VVSDSAGNLVRVNPA

-1452 WQGLDIGER
+1452 WQGLDIGAR
-1461 VRQVKLETADGK
+1461 VRQVRLETADGE
-1473 PVDPEQTPGARAL
+1473 PVDAAQTPGARAL

-1501 DGSVLHLSTSSAP
+1501 DGSILHLSTSSAP

-1529 DMTERVRAEQ
+1529 DMTARVRAEQ
-1539 ELRDADRRKNEFLA
+1539 ELRDADRLKNEFLA

-1611 RNKIQLKRAHL
+1611 RNKIQLKREHL
-1622 DFGKVVR
+1622 DFGDVVG
-1629 RAVDDHHSLFEGKGI
+1629 RAVEDHRSLFEGNGI
-1644 VLRADLA
+1644 VLRLVLA
-1651 PETLTIDGDEARLAQ
+1651 PEKLTIDGDEARLAQ

-1675 AKFTAT
+1675 VKFTT
-1681 GGQVTVTTSKP
+1681 SGDQVTVTTTKP
-1692 TGRGRAQLCIVDTG
+1692 TGRGRAQLRIVDTG

-1720 FIQADATL
+1720 FMQADVTL

-1741 VKSLVEMHG
+1741 VKSLVELHG
-1750 GEVCAHSDGTGRGAE
+1750 GEVCAHSDGPGMGAE

-1771 LVQIRA
+1771 LVQSQTIA
-1777 AGDPPAW
+1777 TDPA
-1784 TEREKTVRRVL
+1784 
-1795 IIEDNLDAAESLRDA
+1795 
-1810 LELSQHL
+1810 
-1817 VEVAYNGPDGLRKAR
+1817 
-1832 VFRPDIVLCDIGLPG
+1832 
-1847 MDGFEVAKSLRAD
+1847 
-1860 TFFQG
+1860 
-1865 TFLVAL
+1865 
-1871 SGYALP
+1871 
-1877 EDLERAAKAGFHRH
+1877 
-1891 LAKPPSLEALD
+1891 
-1902 ETLASLP
+1902 
-1909 MVPR
+1909 